1 MREKLGKLNEKVV
14 MGLWNAGNIVFAMML
29 GVSFVSSGKW
39 ETLITGILV
48 LIMSVLLQRMLH
60 NWLYVKKK

>member
-1 MREKLGKLNEKVV
+1 MREKLAKLNEKVV
-14 MGLWNAGNIVFAMML
+14 MGLWNAGNIIFAMML
-29 GVSFVSSGKW
+29 GVSFVSSGSW

-48 LIMSVLLQRMLH
+48 LIMSVLLQRMLY